1 MALID
6 NSGATVP
13 EFHRLL
19 TCNRFACVY
28 GLCEVSVNDN
38 RQKAQR
44 SMATQLTMLC
54 SAATAASRVGAFPAR
69 DQPLDVAGFDK
80 ARRRSIAPKPAVVL
94 RSPARAAGE
103 TAAALGFAATLEDR
117 LADMEFGVWEGRS
130 LAEIHTTQPQELER
144 WIAQPERGA
153 PSGETFDQVRQRI
166 RPWLAA
172 MERTDRRVLAITHAA
187 IVRAVLAE
195 ALELPDRSAMRFD
208 IAPLSAVRLSFNREW
223 RMQELQVAS
232 FAGALAKPPVEL

>member
-1 MALID
+1 MTLID

-19 TCNRFACVY
+19 TCNRFVCVY

-38 RQKAQR
+38 RQKAR

-54 SAATAASRVGAFPAR
+54 CAATAASRVGAFPAR
-69 DQPLDVAGFDK
+69 DEPLDDAGLDK
-80 ARRRSIAPKPAVVL
+80 ARQRSIAPEPAVVL

-103 TAAALGFAATLEDR
+103 TAAATGFTATVEDR
-117 LADMEFGVWEGRS
+117 LADMDFGVWEGRS
-130 LAEIHTTQPQELER
+130 LAEIHMTQPQELER
-144 WIAQPERGA
+144 WITQPERGA
-153 PSGETFDQVRQRI
+153 PSGETLDQVRQRV

-232 FAGALAKPPVEL
+232 FAGALAKPPAEL